1 MKMGGEKEMKR
12 DYFIEEERKSGE
24 FIPLFRDRDADFVCL
39 CGTYCLFVC
48 ICVYV
53 CGCVWVRLCACVVA
67 EGLQRLASG
76 VMARDWRTFQPVAH
90 PRLFIGRLS
99 GRGTAKGPIRR

>member
-1 MKMGGEKEMKR
+1 MEN
-12 DYFIEEERKSGE
+12 
-24 FIPLFRDRDADFVCL
+24 LFLCSEAVTQILCACVC
-39 CGTYCLFVC
+39 VVH
-48 ICVYV
+48 IVCVYV
-53 CGCVWVRLCACVVA
+53 CGCVCACVVA

-76 VMARDWRTFQPVAH
+76 VMVRDFRTFQPVAH

>member
-1 MKMGGEKEMKR
+1 MEN
-12 DYFIEEERKSGE
+12 
-24 FIPLFRDRDADFVCL
+24 LFLCSETVTQILCVCVVHIV
-39 CGTYCLFVC
+39 CVC

-53 CGCVWVRLCACVVA
+53 CGCVCVWVRLCACVVA
-67 EGLQRLASG
+67 EGLQRLASV

>member
-1 MKMGGEKEMKR
+1 MEN
-12 DYFIEEERKSGE
+12 
-24 FIPLFRDRDADFVCL
+24 LFLCSETVTQILCVCVVHI
-39 CGTYCLFVC
+39 VC
-48 ICVYV
+48 V
-53 CGCVWVRLCACVVA
+53 CAFVWVRLCACVVA
-67 EGLQRLASG
+67 EGLQRLASV